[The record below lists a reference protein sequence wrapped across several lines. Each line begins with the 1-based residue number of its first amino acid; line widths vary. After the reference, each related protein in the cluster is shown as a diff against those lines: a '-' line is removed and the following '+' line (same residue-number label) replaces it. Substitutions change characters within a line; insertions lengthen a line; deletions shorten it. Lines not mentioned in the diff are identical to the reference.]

1 MSNVTLGIHL
11 DHYRYKT
18 LLQALHKAKVLNV
31 KHIQVFVG
39 DNHHT
44 TLSKKNKYT
53 KEDYHKIKEFL
64 KKNKM
69 TMNIHGL
76 LSLNFC
82 FPSDSPRFQ
91 WGLDNLIHDM
101 KVCKEFGGKC
111 MGVVIH
117 MGSFQTPSI
126 QISYQDCL
134 HNFVKSL
141 QIVLSK
147 VKKGKVILETST
159 NRPNTIGGTLESLS
173 DLYHAIPSKDRK
185 RIGFCIDTCHI
196 FSAGY
201 PIHTPH
207 GMKQYF
213 DDFDRLIGI
222 EHIDLIHLNDSQTP
236 FASQKD
242 RHETIGKGH
251 IFKKELGGDIESI
264 RYLLT
269 LQKPLVLETNPLF
282 FKNELS
288 LLRKMSKSK
297 SGGGKDKKE
306 RVLEIFSTILSFHQT
321 LGKKGDIQTK
331 FRIQSYERALQS
343 LQKVKKI
350 EKIKDVE
357 GLEGIGKGFQEKI
370 QTILDTDTLN
380 LYEEVKKN
388 PEYQA
393 IYLFEGIWGVGVE
406 KAREFVLEDHLYTI
420 EDLRGAVKRR
430 EVSLNEQQLKGL
442 EYYEDL
448 KERIPRKEIQKFT
461 SYLKK
466 KMKKFGIKIE
476 NGGSYRL
483 GKKDSGDIDLIFY
496 KKNIRDHT
504 PYAKNELMENIVDEL
519 KREGIIQYIFS
530 KGSSKVISV
539 IKDPITN
546 KIRQMDIILIDEKE
560 LPWYLLYFGSDK
572 QFSKKIRREAI
583 ERGYRLSEQGLF
595 NRKSGK
601 KIKFEPKTEK
611 NIFNYLGIE
620 YSKPENRI

>member
-18 LLQALHKAKVLNV
+18 LLQALRKAKSYNV

-44 TLSKKNKYT
+44 TLSKKNQYT
-53 KEDYHKIKEFL
+53 KEDFKKIKEFL
-64 KKNKM
+64 QKNKM

-82 FPSDSPRFQ
+82 FPPDSPRFR
-91 WGLDNLIHDM
+91 WGIDNLVHDM
-101 KVCKEFGGKC
+101 KICKEFGKC
-111 MGVVIH
+111 KGVVIH

-134 HNFVKSL
+134 QNFVKSL

-147 VKKGKVILETST
+147 VKRGRVILETST

-173 DLYHAIPSKDRK
+173 ELYHAIPVKDRK
-185 RIGFCIDTCHI
+185 RIGFCVDTCHI

-213 DDFDRLIGI
+213 EDFDKLIGLKN
-222 EHIDLIHLNDSQTP
+222 IDLIHLNDSQTP

-242 RHETIGKGH
+242 RHETIGKGY
-251 IFKKELGGDIESI
+251 IFNQKMGGDPESLL
-264 RYLLT
+264 YLFT
-269 LQKPLVLETNPLF
+269 LKKPLVLETNPLF

-288 LLRKMSKSK
+288 YLKKMSKK
-297 SGGGKDKKE
+297 VGGSKDKKE
-306 RVLEIFSTILSFHQT
+306 RVMEIFSTILSFHKT

-350 EKIKDVE
+350 EKIEDVV
-357 GLEGIGKGFQEKI
+357 GVEGIGKGFQEKI
-370 QTILDTDTLN
+370 QTILDTDTLD

-393 IYLFEGIWGVGVE
+393 IYLFEGIWGIGVE
-406 KAREFVLEDHLYTI
+406 KARDLVLENHLYTI
-420 EDLRGAVKRR
+420 EDLRGAVKRG
-430 EVSLNEQQLKGL
+430 EVILNEQQLKGF
-442 EYYEDL
+442 EYYEEL
-448 KERIPRKEIQKFT
+448 KERIPRKEIQQFT

-496 KKNIRDHT
+496 KKNIKDHT

-519 KREGIIQYIFS
+519 KREGIIQYIFN

-539 IKDPITN
+539 IKEPKTG

-583 ERGYRLSEQGLF
+583 EKGYRLSEQGLF

-601 KIKFEPKTEK
+601 RIKFEPKTEK
-611 NIFNYLGIE
+611 NIFNFLQIE
-620 YSKPENRI
+620 YIKPKNRI